1 MKGGF
6 GVVRVNKGVSRTVG
20 FGMGIEII
28 AGSMFSG
35 KSEELIRRVKRS
47 IVAGQK
53 VQVFKPSIDTRRSL
67 YHVTTYDGIRIDAFP
82 VGASKEILEKLEKST
97 DVVAIDEAQF
107 FDESIIETVDL
118 LAKMN
123 KIVIISCLNLDFRG
137 EPFPLRDSKKNI
149 GELIT
154 RADTVDKLTG
164 ICTHKIDKDGKTTI
178 CGSRAVF
185 TQRIIDGKP
194 ATYDSPTILL
204 GSQEAYEAR
213 CRDHFIIPG
222 KPENSLTKFIKF

>member
-1 MKGGF
+1 MPLE
-6 GVVRVNKGVSRTVG
+6 VIV
-20 FGMGIEII
+20 
-28 AGSMFSG
+28 GSMFSG
-35 KSEELIRRVKRS
+35 KSEELIRRVRRS
-47 IVAGQK
+47 IIAGQK
-53 VQVFKPSIDTRRSL
+53 VQVFKPGIDTRRSL

-82 VGASKEILEKLEKST
+82 VKNSKEVLEKLEKDT

-107 FDESIIETVDL
+107 FDDGIIETVEL

-137 EPFPLRDSKKNI
+137 EPFPLKDSKKNI
-149 GELIT
+149 GEIIS
-154 RADTVDKLTG
+154 RGDTVDKLTG
-164 ICTHKIDKDGKTTI
+164 ICTHKIAQSGKATI
-178 CGSRAVF
+178 CGARAVF

-194 ATYDSPTILL
+194 AQYDAPTILL

-213 CRDHFIIPG
+213 CREHFLTPG